1 MQANY
6 LGYSVH
12 LQCCFSHI
20 NAKCRPILHPNIS
33 SNPIQQIGGNISTGI
48 GHCFMTTT
56 ATTTQNH
63 FSPSLLIHP
72 SSVVTYITI
81 SRPHVAP
88 RLLKLTVV
96 RTNSNTAPT
105 TATAG
110 ANFNRTDVMLAR
122 SLWSTSPP
130 ACLFVRCMNVLVMLA
145 CVYLSSS

>member
-1 MQANY
+1 MQTNTASEY
-6 LGYSVH
+6 
-12 LQCCFSHI
+12 FF
-20 NAKCRPILHPNIS
+20 K
-33 SNPIQQIGGNISTGI
+33 SNPTNRGKYLNRNWSLFHDHNGNNNNNTKPLLSLSLNPPVIGR
-48 GHCFMTTT
+48 HLH
-56 ATTTQNH
+56 NH
-63 FSPSLLIHP
+63 F
-72 SSVVTYITI
+72 

-130 ACLFVRCMNVLVMLA
+130 ACLFVRCMNVLVRCLRVFI
-145 CVYLSSS
+145 CRRWSSSSPSLLASRYWLI